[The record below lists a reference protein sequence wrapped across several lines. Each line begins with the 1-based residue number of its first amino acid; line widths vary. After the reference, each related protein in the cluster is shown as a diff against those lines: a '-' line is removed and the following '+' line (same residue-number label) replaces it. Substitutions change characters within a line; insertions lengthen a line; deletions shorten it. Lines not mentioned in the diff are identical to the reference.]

1 MEVFYMRILIAE
13 DDRSI
18 ATAVKKSL
26 MAANY
31 AVDHCDN
38 GLDAYDYITSA
49 DYDVIIMDIMMPG
62 EDGLS
67 VVRRARQAGVKA
79 PILFLTARD
88 AIADR
93 VEGLDAGG
101 DDYLVKPFALD
112 ELMARVRVLSRRSG
126 GAAAVTNEL
135 KLADLVVDTAAQK
148 VTRAGKPISLTGR
161 EYTILEYML
170 RNQGIVLSRDR
181 IEQNIFNYEYE
192 GASNM
197 VDVYIRYLR
206 KKLDDGFDPK
216 LIHTVRG
223 VGYVMRAEA

>member
-1 MEVFYMRILIAE
+1 MRILIAE

-206 KKLDDGFDPK
+206 KKLDDGFEPK

-223 VGYVMRAEA
+223 VGYVMRA

>member
-1 MEVFYMRILIAE
+1 MRILIAE